1 MKTPNVINIQKFS
14 VHDGDGIRTTIF
26 FKGCYLNCWWCHN
39 PESQSFAPEVM
50 INTEKCTGCRACE
63 QVCPQKAIR
72 MENCKQCTDRT
83 KCKVCSSCLDYCVNN
98 AREVVGKQYTI
109 AELVKE
115 VDKDYMFYEESF
127 GGVTLSGGEVMAQD
141 MEYIEE
147 LLKKLKRKGYN
158 IAIDTCGFAPQKNFA
173 TVLPYADTFLYDI
186 KLMDDEKHKKYMGQ
200 SNELIFTNLK
210 YLSDNGA
217 RIYIRIPVIG
227 GVNDSDE
234 EIQAIIS
241 YLKENISVA
250 QVNLLPYHDIASS
263 KYQRLDVTYKGKE
276 FTVPSKERMEELNVS
291 EKWFYKHQ
299 NRRLRDGKRNER
311 KNPQIKKTEFG
322 DRTTHL
328 YGKSG
333 LGNRC
338 VHDV

>member
-1 MKTPNVINIQKFS
+1 
-14 VHDGDGIRTTIF
+14 
-26 FKGCYLNCWWCHN
+26 
-39 PESQSFAPEVM
+39 M
-50 INTEKCTGCRACE
+50 INTEKCTGCHACE
-63 QVCPQKAIR
+63 EVCPQKAVHV
-72 MENCKQCTDRT
+72 ENCKQCTDRT
-83 KCKVCSSCLDYCVNN
+83 KCKVCSTCLDYCVNN

-115 VDKDYMFYEESF
+115 ADKDYMFYEESF

-158 IAIDTCGFAPQKNFA
+158 IAIDTCGFAPSENFRI
-173 TVLPYADTFLYDI
+173 VLPYADTFLYDI

-263 KYQRLDVTYKGKE
+263 KYQRLDVTYKGEE
-276 FTVPSKERMEELNVS
+276 FTVPSKERMEELK
-291 EKWFYKHQ
+291 EMFQ
-299 NRRLRDGKRNER
+299 
-311 KNPQIKKTEFG
+311 KNGFTNTKIG
-322 DRTTHL
+322 
-328 YGKSG
+328 G
-333 LGNRC
+333 
-338 VHDV
+338 